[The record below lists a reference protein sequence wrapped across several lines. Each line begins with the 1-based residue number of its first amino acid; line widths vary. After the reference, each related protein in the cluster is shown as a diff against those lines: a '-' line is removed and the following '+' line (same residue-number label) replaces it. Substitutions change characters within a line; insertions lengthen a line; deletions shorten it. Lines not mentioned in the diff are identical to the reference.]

1 MLILLQLQERNCIF
15 EVGSS
20 GYNAFVSLLESGP
33 MLCSNQIM
41 MMNASHLTVHGI
53 TLKEWRW
60 HFHYRHSGRLRGW
73 ETTGRR
79 RGVSGGGFGEAEEL
93 LAFLLSA
100 RIAPKLL
107 SV

>member
-20 GYNAFVSLLESGP
+20 GYNAFVSLLESEP

-53 TLKEWRW
+53 TLNIGDGIFTIIIQDDLEDGKPQ
-60 HFHYRHSGRLRGW
+60 
-73 ETTGRR
+73 
-79 RGVSGGGFGEAEEL
+79 GEEEE
-93 LAFLLSA
+93 
-100 RIAPKLL
+100 
-107 SV
+107 